1 MRKLTIAAVFTLI
14 MAFSASAAQTVPSE
28 IKSVTLFS
36 NQALIQREATAT
48 VGRGLNEILLATETF
63 SIDPDSVMAKVFG
76 HGEVFSV
83 QYKESPVTEPPQ
95 EKIRRLEE
103 KLRQLTLSK
112 RELLDRKQT
121 VQKQEAF
128 LDAFIDFSQ
137 AQVPKDIA
145 TRLPKPEELGR
156 TLSFLSTNYQQL
168 FEQARNLDTQIETLD
183 REIQVVE
190 KELAALRG
198 SHRQVVKVIEILFQ
212 SAKDQKIRIQAQ
224 YLSRNAQ
231 WEPLYKVSVPT
242 DLSEIDLTMFSKI
255 TQKTGEDWN
264 AVGLAVS
271 TVIPLRGAGLPTL
284 YSWLLDLPRPAATG
298 VAGDRTAA
306 YKSAPAMAPMEEAV
320 ALDEEAPQAEA
331 GFAQAQRSQSPLSF
345 EYTLQRPIDIAS
357 RDKDT
362 LLPLFSKKLQGDF
375 YHYCVPKRSAMT
387 FLVARVQSD
396 KELLAGMLNLYFGGQ
411 YVGKT
416 FVQEKIAGEEFNL
429 NLGADREVVVKRRK
443 IRDTAKETY
452 FGKFE
457 RDTVVRE
464 LTYKIT
470 AENLKDKTVTL
481 KILDHVPVSK
491 TDRIE
496 VKDLQLTPE
505 ATEKNILD
513 RQGVLLWEQQ
523 LKPEEKKEI
532 TIEFVVTYPKEY
544 APSF

>member
-1 MRKLTIAAVFTLI
+1 
-14 MAFSASAAQTVPSE
+14 
-28 IKSVTLFS
+28 
-36 NQALIQREATAT
+36 
-48 VGRGLNEILLATETF
+48 
-63 SIDPDSVMAKVFG
+63 
-76 HGEVFSV
+76 
-83 QYKESPVTEPPQ
+83 
-95 EKIRRLEE
+95 
-103 KLRQLTLSK
+103 
-112 RELLDRKQT
+112 
-121 VQKQEAF
+121 
-128 LDAFIDFSQ
+128 
-137 AQVPKDIA
+137 
-145 TRLPKPEELGR
+145 
-156 TLSFLSTNYQQL
+156 
-168 FEQARNLDTQIETLD
+168 
-183 REIQVVE
+183 
-190 KELAALRG
+190 
-198 SHRQVVKVIEILFQ
+198 
-212 SAKDQKIRIQAQ
+212 
-224 YLSRNAQ
+224 
-231 WEPLYKVSVPT
+231 
-242 DLSEIDLTMFSKI
+242 MFSKI

-264 AVGLAVS
+264 AVRLAVS

-298 VAGDRTAA
+298 VTGDRTAA

-331 GFAQAQRSQSPLSF
+331 GFVQAQRSQSPLSF

-362 LLPLFSKKLQGDF
+362 LLPLFNKKLQGDF

-481 KILDHVPVSK
+481 KILDHIPVSK

-523 LKPEEKKEI
+523 LKPKEKKEI

-544 APSF
+544 TPSF